1 MTLLSSGLRPRA
13 FAPALALALA
23 ALAASPLLA
32 KDKRQG
38 PEVGR
43 AQALQ
48 DLAHCRTITEDA
60 ARLACFD
67 KAAATFDEAEA
78 SGDIVVVDKA
88 QAKEVKRQ
96 AFGLN
101 LNGALGIFDR
111 GIHAE
116 KVDSVALTV
125 AEAHQDGYGKWI
137 ITTSEGQIW
146 RQIDS
151 DPLDEA
157 PRKGQEAV
165 VSQGSLGSFF
175 IKVGHDRSIRAHR
188 DQ

>member
-1 MTLLSSGLRPRA
+1 MSKLRSGLRVGLRSG
-13 FAPALALALA
+13 ALA
-23 ALAASPLLA
+23 ATLAVLAATPLLA
-32 KDKRQG
+32 KDKHTA

-43 AQALQ
+43 AQALL
-48 DLAHCRTITEDA
+48 DLAKCRAITDDQ

-67 KAAATFDEAEA
+67 KAAAVFDEAEA

-116 KVDSVALTV
+116 KVDSVTLSV
-125 AEAHQDGYGKWI
+125 AEAHQDPYGKWI

-151 DPLDEA
+151 DPLDQA
-157 PRKGQEAV
+157 PRKGEQLV

-175 IKVGHDRSIRAHR
+175 VKVGHDRSMRAHR

>member
-1 MTLLSSGLRPRA
+1 MHRLHFGLRSVA
-13 FAPALALALA
+13 TAAALIALA
-23 ALAASPLLA
+23 ATPLIA
-32 KDKRQG
+32 KDKRKA

-48 DLAHCRTITEDA
+48 DLARCRTITDDQ

-67 KAAATFDEAEA
+67 KAAATFDEAEKA
-78 SGDIVVVDKA
+78 GDIVVVDKA
-88 QAKEVKRQ
+88 QAGEVKRQ

-101 LNGALGIFDR
+101 LNGALGIFDK

-116 KVDSVALTV
+116 KVDSVTLTV
-125 AEAHQDGYGKWI
+125 AEAHQDGNGKWI

-151 DPLDEA
+151 DPLDDT
-157 PRKGQEAV
+157 PRKGEEAV